1 MINNENQNDV
11 YLDCSTTWSRDLVA
25 VKWGLK
31 QPRLLFPCEEF
42 ERRFASLASSGLW
55 SFGLGQQQA
64 AYESR
69 LWTCDM
75 EAKLRRGKPTSSG
88 AGRTLWESRW
98 SALSPARSNNRW
110 TNRVHMPLRTFKV
123 ERYFHAAVVTA
134 LEPHYSAKWRSVG
147 TLCPATTSGFEF
159 RGKSLLLKCNNRV
172 KKMRRPHVLFNL
184 TSYLIFPEY

>member
-11 YLDCSTTWSRDLVA
+11 YLDCSTSWPRDLVA

-31 QPRLLFPCEEF
+31 QPRLLFPCEGF

-64 AYESR
+64 AHESR

-88 AGRTLWESRW
+88 AGRTLWES
-98 SALSPARSNNRW
+98 ALSPAWNNKRL
-110 TNRVHMPLRTFKV
+110 TSRVHMPL
-123 ERYFHAAVVTA
+123 
-134 LEPHYSAKWRSVG
+134 KW
-147 TLCPATTSGFEF
+147 
-159 RGKSLLLKCNNRV
+159 NNRV
-172 KKMRRPHVLFNL
+172 KKMSRPRVRFNF
-184 TSYLIFPEY
+184 TSYLIEIFSSIECCLEPHHCTVE